1 MEFYEKIFFTQ
12 NTKMNIRT
20 GIDIVDIPK
29 FVKNAKSDAFI
40 RKVFTPAEI
49 KICEASVDPLQCYA
63 GKFATKEAFMKAIG
77 KGIRQEVW
85 FTQIEISRGETGI
98 ISIQTS
104 GKAAEYLSEMKV
116 RELNISVSQRKKMVV
131 AIVILKS
138 GKD

>member
-1 MEFYEKIFFTQ
+1 MGFYEKIFFTQ

-29 FVKNAKSDAFI
+29 FAKNAKSDAFI

-49 KICEASVDPLQCYA
+49 KICEAAADPVQCYA

-85 FTQIEISRGETGI
+85 FTQIEISKGETGI
-98 ISIQTS
+98 ISIQAN
-104 GKAAEYLSEMKV
+104 GKAAECLSEMKN